1 VTKIYSNLPEVRE
14 SETDPPQTDVPSV
27 ATPVL
32 PTELKRGPDTGRLN
46 HKKTM
51 RSAVAGF
58 FRWKKLR
65 FGFKGNK
72 EVVVEE
78 IK

>member
-1 VTKIYSNLPEVRE
+1 MTNIYCNLPEVRE
-14 SETDPPQTDVPSV
+14 SETDPPQIGVPSV

-32 PTELKRGPDTGRLN
+32 PRELKGGRGPGRLN
-46 HKKTM
+46 HRKTI

-65 FGFKGNK
+65 FGFKGKK

>member
-1 VTKIYSNLPEVRE
+1 MSNIYPNLPEVRA
-14 SETDPPQTDVPSV
+14 SETDPPQIAVPPV
-27 ATPVL
+27 ATPAL
-32 PTELKRGPDTGRLN
+32 PAKLEGPGTGRLGRR
-46 HKKTM
+46 KTF
-51 RSAVAGF
+51 RSTLAGF

-65 FGFKGNK
+65 FGFKGKK